1 MVSEVELVYRTKIK
15 PSQRPKITDGRSSYD
30 LLIHNWNHDKIEL
43 LEEFKLLLL
52 NRGNRVL
59 GLVDISVGGS
69 SGTIADPKIIFTA
82 ALKGKA
88 SAVILAHNHP
98 GGNIRPSRQDEA
110 ITHQLKEGGKLL
122 DIIVMDHV
130 IVSSEGYFSFADEG
144 LI

>member
-15 PSQRPKITDGRSSYD
+15 PLQRPKITDSRSTYD
-30 LLIHNWNHDKIEL
+30 LLIHNWNQDKIEL

-88 SAVILAHNHP
+88 SAVILVHNHP
-98 GGNIRPSRQDEA
+98 SGNIRPSRQDET